1 MKIAYIYSTFAA
13 TGGTERMITEKVN
26 YLSERLG
33 YDVTVITCFQHEDET
48 TYFPISPKAKQINL
62 CIPWYSQYKYKYPK
76 RLWVKWRINR
86 LMQTSLNQVVN
97 QVNPDIL
104 IGVSRFKANYISKI
118 KCNAIKIIECHEVKY
133 NTMLF
138 FKENHTFLIRV
149 FLNLY
154 KYTYFKTIEHHADA
168 VVTLTKD
175 DKLLWKRAKRTEVI
189 PNFSTMRVSQYSD
202 CTSKHVIAVGRLT
215 WEKGFGRLIQ
225 IWSIVS
231 AKHPDWYLDIF
242 GEGDM
247 YDTLRMLIKMYNA
260 NNVVFHNFTPN
271 ISLEYASSSICAVT
285 SYYEGFSLVLLEAM
299 KHGVPCVSFDCPFGP
314 RNIINDSYSGF
325 LVDNGDIRI
334 FANRL
339 CRLIEDEK
347 LRKQFSKN
355 SLEESKLY
363 DIDIIMNKWKLLY
376 EQLLND
382 KR

>member
-13 TGGTERMITEKVN
+13 TGGTGRMITEKVN

-33 YDVTVITCFQHEDET
+33 YNVTVITCFQHENEAN
-48 TYFPISPKAKQINL
+48 YFPISPKAKQINL

-76 RLWVKWRINR
+76 RLWAKWHIYR
-86 LMQTSLNQVVN
+86 LLQKSLNQVVN

-154 KYTYFKTIEHHADA
+154 KYTYFKTVEHHADA
-168 VVTLTKD
+168 IVTLTED
-175 DKLLWKRAKRTEVI
+175 DKLLWKSAKRTEVI
-189 PNFSTMRVSQYSD
+189 PNFSTMHISQYSD
-202 CTSKHVIAVGRLT
+202 CLSKRVIAVGRLT
-215 WEKGFGRLIQ
+215 WEKGYGRLIQ

-231 AKHPDWYLDIF
+231 AKHPDWHLDIF

-247 YDTLRMLIKMYNA
+247 YDTLKMLIEMYKA
-260 NNVVFHNFTPN
+260 KNVFFHNFTPD

-299 KHGVPCVSFDCPFGP
+299 KHGVPCVAFDCPFGP

-334 FANRL
+334 FADRL

-347 LRKQFSKN
+347 LRKLFSKN
-355 SLEESKLY
+355 SLEKSKLY
-363 DIDIIMNKWKLLY
+363 DIDVIMNKWKILY

-382 KR
+382 K

>member
-33 YDVTVITCFQHEDET
+33 YNVTVITCFQHENEAN
-48 TYFPISPKAKQINL
+48 YFPISPKAKQINL

-76 RLWVKWRINR
+76 RLWVKWRINK
-86 LMQTSLNQVVN
+86 LMQTSLNQVIN

-104 IGVSRFKANYISKI
+104 IGVSRFKANSVSKI
-118 KCNAIKIIECHEVKY
+118 KCNAKKIIECHEVKY
-133 NTMLF
+133 NTVLYI
-138 FKENHTFLIRV
+138 KKNHSFSIRV
-149 FLNLY
+149 FLKLY

-168 VVTLTKD
+168 VVTLTED
-175 DKLLWKRAKRTEVI
+175 DKLLWKSAKRTEVI
-189 PNFSTMRVSQYSD
+189 PNFSTMHISQYSD
-202 CTSKHVIAVGRLT
+202 CLSKRVIAVGRLT
-215 WEKGFGRLIQ
+215 WEKGYGRLIQ

-231 AKHPDWYLDIF
+231 AKHPDWHLDIF

-247 YDTLRMLIKMYNA
+247 YDTLKMLIKMYKA
-260 NNVVFHNFTPN
+260 KNVFFHNFTPD

-299 KHGVPCVSFDCPFGP
+299 KHGVPCVAFDCPFGP

-334 FANRL
+334 FADRL
-339 CRLIEDEK
+339 CQLIEDEK
-347 LRKQFSKN
+347 LRKLFSKN
-355 SLEESKLY
+355 SLEKSKLY
-363 DIDIIMNKWKLLY
+363 DIDVIMNKWKILY

-382 KR
+382 K